1 MAVLR
6 KVLIQLRQERKRAYS
21 EVMRLD
27 GAISAL
33 MKLTSRN
40 GARAGSRVIGR
51 RPRRRISAAGRKR
64 IAAAQ
69 KARWAKIKAQQKKK
83 AA

>member
-1 MAVLR
+1 MAVLS
-6 KVLIQLRQERKRAYS
+6 KVLLQLRQERKRAYS
-21 EVMRLD
+21 ELMRLD
-27 GAISAL
+27 GAIAAL
-33 MKLTSRN
+33 MKLTSRD
-40 GARAGSRVIGR
+40 GARGVSRVAGR
-51 RPRRRISAAGRKR
+51 RPRRKMSAAGRMR

>member
-1 MAVLR
+1 MAVLS
-6 KVLIQLRQERKRAYS
+6 KVLLQLRQERKRAYS
-21 EVMRLD
+21 QVMQLD
-27 GAISAL
+27 GAIAAL
-33 MKLTSRN
+33 MKLTSWD
-40 GARAGSRVIGR
+40 GARGVSRVVGR
-51 RPRRRISAAGRKR
+51 RPRGRISAAGRKR